1 MTFLDPVQMPDEAE
15 IEAARA
21 AADHRRQSMAIK
33 RSTLPSASSSKAL
46 ELTESATGKHAE
58 QKFDTGSRSANV
70 VPDVESGAGASSH
83 LADAKTGPGADETE
97 SNQPSAS
104 QGLPSLRLS
113 GKMVVDIS
121 SSLPFTPITLVFQ
134 NIR

>member
-21 AADHRRQSMAIK
+21 AADHRRQAMAIK

-46 ELTESATGKHAE
+46 ELTEPASGKHAE
-58 QKFDTGSRSANV
+58 QKHDIGSRSANV
-70 VPDVESGAGASSH
+70 VPDVETGAGATSRMMDDRTGID
-83 LADAKTGPGADETE
+83 DAE
-97 SNQPSAS
+97 SNQPSMS
-104 QGLPSLRLS
+104 QGLPSLTLS
-113 GKMVVDIS
+113 GKMVVVDIS

-134 NIR
+134 GIR